1 MVSLCDTLSFN
12 VIFLFSAEE
21 NRVVMRYIRR
31 FWGSTHWGKV
41 STMKNVTLYTK
52 WLGLVFAALILAA
65 CSGNDTTE
73 QEAAAAA
80 AEQAAQEAAAQEA
93 AQKEAAAA
101 AAATQREAE
110 AEAAAMGTIFYF
122 DFDSSSLTDEARAQV
137 DAHVAA
143 LLGNNDSVRL
153 EGHTDERGTREY
165 NLALGERRA
174 NAVRDYMVANGV
186 PSYRIET
193 VSYGEE
199 NPVAYGSG
207 ESNWQQN
214 RRVELK

>member
-1 MVSLCDTLSFN
+1 
-12 VIFLFSAEE
+12 
-21 NRVVMRYIRR
+21 
-31 FWGSTHWGKV
+31 
-41 STMKNVTLYTK
+41 MKNVKLCAK
-52 WLGLVFAALILAA
+52 WVGLVFAALVLTA
-65 CSGNDTTE
+65 CSSNETKEVDAAAA
-73 QEAAAAA
+73 AAAAA
-80 AEQAAQEAAAQEA
+80 AEQAAQEAAEREA
-93 AQKEAAAA
+93 AQQAQAEAQRELETAAANV
-101 AAATQREAE
+101 
-110 AEAAAMGTIFYF
+110 GTVFYF
-122 DFDSSSLTDEARAQV
+122 AFDSSSLTDEARAQV
-137 DAHVAA
+137 DAHIAA

-193 VSYGEE
+193 ISYGEE

>member
-1 MVSLCDTLSFN
+1 MNKLTFYAKLS
-12 VIFLFSAEE
+12 
-21 NRVVMRYIRR
+21 
-31 FWGSTHWGKV
+31 
-41 STMKNVTLYTK
+41 
-52 WLGLVFAALILAA
+52 GLVFAAALLAA
-65 CSGNDTTE
+65 CSGNDTKE
-73 QEAAAAA
+73 QEAAAEDAA
-80 AEQAAQEAAAQEA
+80 VEQEA
-93 AQKEAAAA
+93 AQQAAAA
-101 AAATQREAE
+101 AASEKQARVEAQQVLE
-110 AEAAAMGTIFYF
+110 TAASDMGTVFYF

-137 DAHVAA
+137 DAHIAA
-143 LLGNNDSVRL
+143 LMGNNASVRL

-186 PSYRIET
+186 PGYRIESI
-193 VSYGEE
+193 SYGEE